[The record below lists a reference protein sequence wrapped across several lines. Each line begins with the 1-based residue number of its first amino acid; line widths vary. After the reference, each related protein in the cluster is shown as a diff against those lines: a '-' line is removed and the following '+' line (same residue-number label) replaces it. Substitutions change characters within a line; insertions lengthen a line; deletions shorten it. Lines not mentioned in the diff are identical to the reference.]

1 MTRIE
6 RLIRQ
11 VNIYGRDKEQKFL
24 RAEKTINFSLGWVK
38 FWERWGRGGG
48 ADY

>member
-1 MTRIE
+1 LKIKGCSGQMTRIE

-24 RAEKTINFSLGWVK
+24 WAEKQ
-38 FWERWGRGGG
+38 
-48 ADY
+48 

>member
-24 RAEKTINFSLGWVK
+24 WAEKTINFSLGWVTLLEILG
-38 FWERWGRGGG
+38 F
-48 ADY
+48 ATVACN